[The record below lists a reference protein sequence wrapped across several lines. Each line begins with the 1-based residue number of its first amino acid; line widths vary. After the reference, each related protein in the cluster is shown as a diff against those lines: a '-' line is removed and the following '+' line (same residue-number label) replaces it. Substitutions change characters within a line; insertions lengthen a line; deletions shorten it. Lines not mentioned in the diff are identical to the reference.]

1 MPDVLLSDVAKT
13 FPGGAVGLHP
23 TTLHVRAG
31 EHFVLL
37 GPSGS
42 GKTTLLRLVAG
53 LETPDRGAIAFD
65 GRPVHTL
72 PPHQRGV
79 TFVAQRSAL
88 YPDRDVRGNIAAGLE
103 FGKRSARP
111 PAAEIEARVREA
123 AELLRIGR
131 YLSARPHEL
140 SGGEQRR
147 VVLARAVVRRTPV
160 WLLDEPLGQLDSA
173 LAAKLSEDLHL
184 LRTRFGLTIIHVTHD
199 PNDAL
204 ATADRVGMLGGGRI
218 IQSGRP
224 DELYSLPGSRTV
236 GLHFGRPPI
245 NLIDGRGDGI
255 SFVSD
260 DGRVRVPGRHSGPV
274 TLGVRP
280 EDVGFAARAGFVR
293 VGGGPVIDVR
303 RYDGR
308 FLIAVGAIRGLS
320 DERPPEPTT
329 DVWVRA
335 GRLHWF
341 DPATGDRLPG
351 DYTGLTDGHQD
362 RDEIEE
368 GQERGRRR

>member
-1 MPDVLLSDVAKT
+1 VPDILLTEVGKT

-23 TTLHVRAG
+23 TTLRIRSG

-42 GKTTLLRLVAG
+42 GKTTLLRLIAG
-53 LETPDRGAIAFD
+53 LETPDGGTITFD

-72 PPHQRGV
+72 PPHERGV

-88 YPDRDVRGNIAAGLE
+88 YPDRNVRGNIAAGLE
-103 FGKRSARP
+103 LGRRSSRP
-111 PAAEIEARVREA
+111 PSAEIEARVREA
-123 AELLRIGR
+123 AELLRIDR
-131 YLSARPHEL
+131 YMSASPHEL

-160 WLLDEPLGQLDSA
+160 WLLDEPLNHLDAA
-173 LAAKLSEDLHL
+173 LAAKLIQDLHL
-184 LRTRFGLTIIHVTHD
+184 LRSRLGLTILHVTHD

-218 IQSGRP
+218 IQSGTP
-224 DELYSLPGSRTV
+224 DELYTLPGSRTV

-245 NLIDGRGDGI
+245 NLIDGRGEGNT
-255 SFVSD
+255 FVS
-260 DGRVRVPGRHSGPV
+260 GGGLRVACPRSGPV
-274 TLGVRP
+274 TFGVRP
-280 EDVGFAARAGFVR
+280 EDVGFESKAGFERIGSGLVL
-293 VGGGPVIDVR
+293 DLR

-308 FLIAVGAIRGLS
+308 FLVTVGDVSESIRGLS
-320 DERPPEPTT
+320 DDRPARPIT

-335 GRLHWF
+335 DRLHWF
-341 DPATGDRLPG
+341 DPVTGDRFPG
-351 DYTGLTDGHQD
+351 DTPG
-362 RDEIEE
+362 
-368 GQERGRRR
+368 